1 MKINTVCFPCGV
13 QPQYL
18 IISFIVCSL
27 THRPSSR
34 LCVAWR
40 AQGKKGASGMVKEK
54 DGIRF
59 ENKAEVKE
67 VKTAVITYLAEHS
80 YLSESSR
87 QTLTELYLM
96 LDDMQ

>member
-1 MKINTVCFPCGV
+1 
-13 QPQYL
+13 
-18 IISFIVCSL
+18 
-27 THRPSSR
+27 
-34 LCVAWR
+34 
-40 AQGKKGASGMVKEK
+40 MVKEK

-59 ENKAEVKE
+59 ENKEEVKE

-87 QTLTELYLM
+87 KTLTELYLM

>member
-1 MKINTVCFPCGV
+1 MCFPCGV

-18 IISFIVCSL
+18 IISFIVCSDCTDL
-27 THRPSSR
+27 QAVCASHGEHRD
-34 LCVAWR
+34 
-40 AQGKKGASGMVKEK
+40 KKGASGMVKEK

>member
-18 IISFIVCSL
+18 IISFIVCSDCTDL
-27 THRPSSR
+27 QAVCASHGGHR
-34 LCVAWR
+34 
-40 AQGKKGASGMVKEK
+40 GEKGASGMVKEK

-87 QTLTELYLM
+87 KTLTELYLM